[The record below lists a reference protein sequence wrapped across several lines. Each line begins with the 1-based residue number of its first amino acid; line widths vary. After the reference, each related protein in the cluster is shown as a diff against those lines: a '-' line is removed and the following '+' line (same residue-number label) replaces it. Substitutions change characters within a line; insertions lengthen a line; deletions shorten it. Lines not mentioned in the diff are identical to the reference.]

1 MVNNDIRKKIIV
13 SADDFG
19 RNEKANK
26 NIITLAKLGK
36 LDRVGVMTRGIFS
49 GEEVK
54 ELLKTGVAL
63 DIHLNA
69 TEKVSSNKK
78 SRESVVKR
86 IFLFLFNYLSKKISV
101 EAARKEWEEQIII
114 FQEIFGENPQGINSH
129 HHTHFFSKYFGVIL
143 ELSAKNGISFVRFG
157 KNGFLEAKNGVA
169 MIISYLR
176 KKDEALA
183 MGSKFE
189 SSDYL
194 ASFDWI
200 KNFDSFLENLP
211 EGKTELIFHPERD
224 DEFEVIMEYF

>member
-1 MVNNDIRKKIIV
+1 MDDTIRKKIIV

-19 RNEKANK
+19 RNKKANK
-26 NIITLAKLGK
+26 NIIALAKLGK
-36 LDRVGVMTRGIFS
+36 LDRVGVMTRGMFS
-49 GEEVK
+49 SEESR

-78 SRESVVKR
+78 SRESVAKR
-86 IFLFLFNYLSKKISV
+86 IFLFLFNYLSKKISA

-129 HHTHFFSKYFGVIL
+129 HHTHFFPKYFRIIL
-143 ELSAKNGISFVRFG
+143 ELSARSNISFVRFG
-157 KNGFLEAKNGVA
+157 RNGFLEAKNGVG
-169 MIISYLR
+169 MIIGYLR
-176 KKDEALA
+176 KKDETLAL
-183 MGSKFE
+183 GSKFE

-224 DEFEVIMEYF
+224 EEFKVVMKYF